1 MKEDAIMELIGLK
14 EDLAL
19 AANEI
24 KERAKTSEYWR
35 GCHDAMITI
44 STEIENQVKEQ
55 ISGYVKGY
63 FNLILKDVSRCS
75 DEKCPKSSSCKRF
88 LQMEIDKENGEEYSV
103 VSDFKG
109 SENNGVCDYYIN
121 IGNNEQEVS
130 EEVR

>member
-14 EDLAL
+14 KDLAL

-24 KERAKTSEYWR
+24 KERAKTSET
-35 GCHDAMITI
+35 MITI

-55 ISGYVKGY
+55 ISGYVKG
-63 FNLILKDVSRCS
+63 LILKDVSRCS

-121 IGNNEQEVS
+121 IDNNEQEVS

>member
-14 EDLAL
+14 KDLAL

-24 KERAKTSEYWR
+24 KERAKTSET
-35 GCHDAMITI
+35 MITI

-63 FNLILKDVSRCS
+63 YNLIFKDVSRCS

-121 IGNNEQEVS
+121 IDNNEQEVS

>member
-1 MKEDAIMELIGLK
+1 
-14 EDLAL
+14 
-19 AANEI
+19 
-24 KERAKTSEYWR
+24 
-35 GCHDAMITI
+35 MITI

-63 FNLILKDVSRCS
+63 YNLIFKDVSRCS

-88 LQMEIDKENGEEYSV
+88 LQMEIDKKNGEEYSV

-121 IGNNEQEVS
+121 IDNNEQEVS

>member
-14 EDLAL
+14 KDLAL

-24 KERAKTSEYWR
+24 KERAKTSET
-35 GCHDAMITI
+35 MITI

-63 FNLILKDVSRCS
+63 YNLIFKDVSRCS

-103 VSDFKG
+103 VFDFKG

-121 IGNNEQEVS
+121 IDNNEQEVS